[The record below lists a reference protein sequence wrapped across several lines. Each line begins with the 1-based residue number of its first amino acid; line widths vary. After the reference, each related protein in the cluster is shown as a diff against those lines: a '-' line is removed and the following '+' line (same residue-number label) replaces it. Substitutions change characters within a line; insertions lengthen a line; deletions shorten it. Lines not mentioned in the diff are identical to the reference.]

1 MGKVILWPERRVAQH
16 FPNGDIGGYD
26 IAGAAVLDVSDSFSW
41 AGRCVDWEAVAVVED
56 LSSIRA
62 AQRDRVCELAEA
74 VRSRFITPGAGQ
86 ALTYAR
92 KEIEARAWIAGGD
105 PATSPFLAAEAAAVD
120 MSIDALAQLVIAQAD
135 AWVEAGSAIE
145 ARRRG
150 LLVAIEEAG
159 SRAALDAID
168 IATGWPEVSE

>member
-1 MGKVILWPERRVAQH
+1 MRMIEHTETGEIQCVESLDGYSDGWIDRGEVPAGVPPHEAQWD
-16 FPNGDIGGYD
+16 GTAITCDLS
-26 IAGAAVLDVSDSFSW
+26 ACRASLRAAVC
-41 AGRCVDWEAVAVVED
+41 AR
-56 LSSIRA
+56 
-62 AQRDRVCELAEA
+62 AEA
-74 VRSRFITPGAGQ
+74 VRGQFITPGAGQ

-92 KEIEARAWIAGGD
+92 KEIEARAWITGSD
-105 PATSPFLAAEAAAVD
+105 PASSPFLAAEAAAVD

-135 AWVEAGSAIE
+135 AWIEAGSAIE